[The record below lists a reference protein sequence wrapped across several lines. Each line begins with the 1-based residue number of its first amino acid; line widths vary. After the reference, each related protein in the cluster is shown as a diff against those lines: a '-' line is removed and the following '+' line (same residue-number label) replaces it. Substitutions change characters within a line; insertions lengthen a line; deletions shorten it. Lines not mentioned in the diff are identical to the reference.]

1 MIVDSHPMSSN
12 IDALGWQ
19 LESDANPKG
28 RSISNLP
35 AADYKSHCRLWR
47 EPSVAVILFS
57 ATR

>member
-1 MIVDSHPMSSN
+1 MLILIPRSSD

-19 LESDANPKG
+19 LGSDADPKR
-28 RSISNLP
+28 RSILDLP

-47 EPSVAVILFS
+47 ELSVTVTLFS